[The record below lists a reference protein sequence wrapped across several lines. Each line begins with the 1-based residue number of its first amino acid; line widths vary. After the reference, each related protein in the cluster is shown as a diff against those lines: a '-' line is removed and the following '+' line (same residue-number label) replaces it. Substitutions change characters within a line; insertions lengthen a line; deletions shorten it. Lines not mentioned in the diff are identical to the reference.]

1 MRHDHTKW
9 LVHFVRDRNPE
20 QDFPGEEEDEAGLY
34 ISGELALDAS
44 AFEVLST
51 IVRLGGITPGYSFR
65 SGKTTIY
72 GGKPAVCATE
82 MPLYSFAKYAQ
93 SRKDSSKV
101 SAYGVAFLK
110 AEFFKAGGRPAIYGL
125 SSDTP
130 SYKINKSTARIF
142 DDATLPQQEQYRYVA
157 FNPIDSTSHWIDW
170 SHEREWRWV
179 AQNDERHEIWQQDY
193 NGIYDSTPGLPI
205 FKGSLDGGPFT
216 RVCLIVWT
224 HDEAEQMRELLTGF
238 YLAGSNN
245 YSTPFDKALLARSKI
260 IVLQDVVDAVES
272 GKDLNA
278 QTIEGLE
285 EAHLLQPLA
294 IHFPSKNE
302 KAIVEKAM
310 ANALAVAKKA
320 AASYIAKHPKD
331 LGPCGFAHAVTYE
344 VTSPLVQY
352 LLATGNASGP
362 FDGAVWINIQ
372 GDWPARQ
379 SIDYQE
385 HICEAASDVLSKDLG
400 IQVCM
405 ESRLD

>member
-9 LVHFVRDRNPE
+9 LVHFVRDRDPE
-20 QDFPGEEEDEAGLY
+20 QDFLGEEEDEAGLY
-34 ISGELALDAS
+34 IGGELALDAS

-51 IVRLGGITPGYSFR
+51 IVRLGGIAPGYSFR
-65 SGKTTIY
+65 SGRTTIY

-110 AEFFKAGGRPAIYGL
+110 TEFFEAGGRPAIYGL
-125 SSDTP
+125 SSENP
-130 SYKINKSTARIF
+130 SYKINTLTVRIF
-142 DDATLPQQEQYRYVA
+142 DDATLPQQEQYRYVPY
-157 FNPIDSTSHWIDW
+157 NPIASTSHWIDW

-179 AQNDERHEIWQQDY
+179 AQNDERDEIWQQDY
-193 NGIYDSTPGLPI
+193 NGIFGPTPALPI
-205 FKGSLDGGPFT
+205 FKGSLDGRPFT

-245 YSTPFDKALLARSKI
+245 YDTPFDKTLLANSKI
-260 IVLQDVVDAVES
+260 IVLQDVVEAVES

-294 IHFPSKNE
+294 IHSPPKNA
-302 KAIVEKAM
+302 KTIVEKAM
-310 ANALAVAKKA
+310 AHALAVGKEA

-331 LGPCGFAHAVTYE
+331 EGSCGFAHAVTYE

-352 LLATGNASGP
+352 LLATGEASGP
-362 FDGAVWINIQ
+362 FDGAVRINFL

-385 HICEAASDVLSKDLG
+385 HICKAASDALSKGLG
-400 IQVCM
+400 IPVFM